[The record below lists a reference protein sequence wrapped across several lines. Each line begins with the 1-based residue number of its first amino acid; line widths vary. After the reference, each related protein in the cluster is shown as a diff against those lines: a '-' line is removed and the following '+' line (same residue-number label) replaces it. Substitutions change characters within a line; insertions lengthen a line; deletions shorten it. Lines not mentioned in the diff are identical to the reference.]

1 MEVSNKEIREILKE
15 IDILGEVDG
24 LSDDL
29 GLVEQG
35 VDSLDMANLYLKLE
49 EHFAIKIPDSD
60 LHLVQSINGIREY
73 IQKVGQI

>member
-1 MEVSNKEIREILKE
+1 MEINNKVIREILQE
-15 IDILGEVDG
+15 IDILGEVDE

-29 GLVEQG
+29 GLVDQG

-49 EHFAIKIPDSD
+49 EHFGIKIPDSD

-73 IQKVGQI
+73 LKERAQ

>member
-1 MEVSNKEIREILKE
+1 MEISNKVIREILQE

-24 LSDDL
+24 LADDL

-49 EHFAIKIPDSD
+49 EHFGIKIPDSD

-73 IQKVGQI
+73 IRKRVQ

>member
-1 MEVSNKEIREILKE
+1 MEVSKEAIREILKE
-15 IDILGEVDG
+15 IDILGEVDE

-49 EHFAIKIPDSD
+49 EKFKIKIPDTD
-60 LHLVQSINGIREY
+60 LHLVQSINGILQYLNERH
-73 IQKVGQI
+73 

>member
-73 IQKVGQI
+73 IQKK

>member
-1 MEVSNKEIREILKE
+1 MEISKKMIREILKE
-15 IDILGEVDG
+15 IDILGEVDE

-49 EHFAIKIPDSD
+49 EHFGIKIPDSD
-60 LHLVQSINGIREY
+60 LHLVQSIKNIEEY
-73 IQKVGQI
+73 IQNKLG